1 MTRSLVLC
9 ADDFGLTDGINRAI
23 VELIDLGRLS
33 ATSCMTTMPA
43 WTEDAAAALVARHDR
58 AALGLHFNLTEG
70 DTAMPL
76 GKLMQQSLLGK
87 LDTDWVQRA
96 LNQQLDRFE
105 ALTGLPPDFIDG
117 HQHIQMFPGIRTIV
131 LQTLQQRY
139 QRQRPWI
146 RVSNPAIGGHDAG
159 FKAVVLRLMGLGFER
174 QRRQHA
180 VAGNRSFAGMYSLQ
194 SDAGF
199 ERMLQHWLQT
209 LPEGALIMCHPG
221 HTDGQSGLACARQQ
235 EYDWLA
241 SDAFSEA
248 LQQSHRSL
256 TLIPALD

>member
-1 MTRSLVLC
+1 MTRSLTLC

-23 VELIDLGRLS
+23 VELIELGRLS

-43 WTEDAAAALVARHDR
+43 WTEGAAAALVARHDC

-87 LDTDWVQRA
+87 VDTDWVQRA
-96 LNQQLDRFE
+96 LNRQLDRFE

-174 QRRQHA
+174 QRRQHS
-180 VAGNRSFAGMYSLQ
+180 VAGNQCFAGMYSLQ
-194 SDAGF
+194 PDAGF

-221 HTDGQSGLACARQQ
+221 HTDGQSSLARARQQ
-235 EYDWLA
+235 EYEWLA
-241 SDAFSEA
+241 SDAFGAA
-248 LQQSHRSL
+248 LQQSQRSL
-256 TLIPALD
+256 TVMPALD